1 MGLERSARIFKSCF
15 CDLHEV
21 CPYPGPLLC
30 EEVMLKTILD
40 LCQGKGEH
48 GRGALENAW
57 NVVLP
62 PYAAHLD
69 TYDNS
74 SAGEAFG
81 GIKGRATLESF
92 V

>member
-48 GRGALENAW
+48 GRGALENA
-57 NVVLP
+57 
-62 PYAAHLD
+62 
-69 TYDNS
+69 
-74 SAGEAFG
+74 
-81 GIKGRATLESF
+81 
-92 V
+92 